1 MSHRL
6 NYWRLEVKRAF
17 FRLPQL
23 AAGAVIL
30 TLFLGLTASFAG
42 ERLYGDSALGR
53 ITIGVILSG
62 EDEQEKMLVQMLS
75 HMESVESICDF
86 QYMTEAEAEEA
97 FRNHKI

>member
-1 MSHRL
+1 MSQRL

-62 EDEQEKMLVQMLS
+62 EDEQEKMLVQRS
-75 HMESVESICDF
+75 
-86 QYMTEAEAEEA
+86 EE
-97 FRNHKI
+97 RRVGKEC

>member
-1 MSHRL
+1 MSQRL

-62 EDEQEKMLVQMLS
+62 EDEQEKCWFRCSPTWKVWRA
-75 HMESVESICDF
+75 SVIFSI
-86 QYMTEAEAEEA
+86 
-97 FRNHKI
+97 